1 MDIKITPKFVRKG
14 KMNII
19 ITLKFWQF
27 KKLLFNSVAQLC
39 PTLCNPMACSTPG
52 FLSITNSWSLLKL
65 MSIES
70 MMPSNHLLLCHP
82 LLLPSIFPSFSCYY
96 FFLGHWLWT
105 HLGPYWSFPW
115 LSLSNVA
122 KLILTFPS
130 GRPVLWLWS
139 QREWTV
145 EHESTCNVKYFWK
158 LHWVLSPRSSK
169 ENWSEPHCSVWFRQ
183 VECGPKRTTVPL
195 GCVRESGTR
204 RSVRFCLV
212 GWPSNPTVV
221 PEFLCLL

>member
-70 MMPSNHLLLCHP
+70 MMPSNHLILCHP
-82 LLLPSIFPSFSCYY
+82 LLLPSIFPRIRVFTEESVVLIRWPKYQSFSFSISPSNEYVDWSPLIWTGWISLQSKRLSRVSSNTTVQKHQ
-96 FFLGHWLWT
+96 FF
-105 HLGPYWSFPW
+105 SAQ
-115 LSLSNVA
+115 LSL
-122 KLILTFPS
+122 
-130 GRPVLWLWS
+130 
-139 QREWTV
+139 
-145 EHESTCNVKYFWK
+145 
-158 LHWVLSPRSSK
+158 
-169 ENWSEPHCSVWFRQ
+169 
-183 VECGPKRTTVPL
+183 
-195 GCVRESGTR
+195 
-204 RSVRFCLV
+204 
-212 GWPSNPTVV
+212 
-221 PEFLCLL
+221 